1 MVQRSDGISEAR
13 ARLRNRRTLLG
24 LAGIF
29 VVLTSWV
36 CAQVRLEQQPQG
48 HAQFEA
54 DCLEIPK
61 HVVGSIES
69 GTMPPGLFSVPMST
83 VLHNRDSVG
92 LVCRVVQTWPRIR
105 LQEVE
110 IRIRHWNGENVVI
123 AGLIAGDVVLDNHKA
138 TLKELAKVD
147 MQALRQ
153 AFMSPIKY
161 R

>member
-1 MVQRSDGISEAR
+1 
-13 ARLRNRRTLLG
+13 
-24 LAGIF
+24 
-29 VVLTSWV
+29 
-36 CAQVRLEQQPQG
+36 
-48 HAQFEA
+48 
-54 DCLEIPK
+54 
-61 HVVGSIES
+61 
-69 GTMPPGLFSVPMST
+69 
-83 VLHNRDSVG
+83 
-92 LVCRVVQTWPRIR
+92 VVQTWPRIR

-110 IRIRHWNGENVVI
+110 IRIRHWNGENVLI